1 MENLLT
7 VTKKHTSADV
17 LVESFLMVHIQPP
30 IISAEKARK
39 QANLW
44 LLANIGN
51 LLHGESPELRLNQQY
66 RLYWQVKVIL
76 SNPYRKR
83 VGQVGQLDI
92 DAVTGE
98 VLADIKSA
106 EKEMR
111 ANSQILLDTIP
122 YHAFLET

>member
-17 LVESFLMVHIQPP
+17 LAESFLMVHIQPP

-51 LLHGESPELRLNQQY
+51 LLHGEKPELRLNHQY
-66 RLYWQVKVIL
+66 RLCWQVNVIL
-76 SNPYRKR
+76 TNPYRKK

-98 VLADIKSA
+98 ILADIKTS
-106 EKEMR
+106 EKEMI
-111 ANSQILLDTIP
+111 ANSQILLDTVP
-122 YHAFLET
+122 CHS